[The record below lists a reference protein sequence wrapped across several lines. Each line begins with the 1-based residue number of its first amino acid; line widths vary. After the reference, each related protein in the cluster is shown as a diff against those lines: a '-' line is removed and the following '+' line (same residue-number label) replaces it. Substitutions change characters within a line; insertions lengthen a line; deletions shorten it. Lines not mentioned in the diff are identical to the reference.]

1 VLGTLLPLR
10 LSRLGASGVAIGV
23 TFVAGSLLSTI
34 LTPMVGRV
42 IDRRGVRTVLCAGLG
57 SSAVLVA
64 LLPVPGSAA
73 VLAALAVVTWGAPLS
88 ASAIPAMSLMTDAVE
103 RVGAALAFASMLLN
117 LAWSLGET
125 IGAPAAAGLSDATSD
140 AVPLLA
146 LAVAMLVTLVTVVAA
161 GLARPRAGDQ
171 PGVGVLAGSERL
183 TR

>member
-1 VLGTLLPLR
+1 MGTL
-10 LSRLGASGVAIGV
+10 AVAIG
-23 TFVAGSLLSTI
+23 
-34 LTPMVGRV
+34 
-42 IDRRGVRTVLCAGLG
+42 TV
-57 SSAVLVA
+57 
-64 LLPVPGSAA
+64 LPVPEPAA

-103 RVGAALAFASMLLN
+103 GVGEPLDFASMLLN

-146 LAVAMLVTLVTVVAA
+146 LAVATLVTVVAA
-161 GLARPRAGDQ
+161 GLARRHARDQ
-171 PGVGVLAGSERL
+171 PGVGVLAASERL